1 MKNDFVCT
9 ITQKIFVLGSSYWDI
24 MCIGMVSRTYQILV
38 VVTSISR
45 SQGVIM
51 YEKLLCVHNNSINIC
66 PRLSILGYNVY
77 QDDIS
82 EVSNFGGGDLDF
94 KVAGGHYV

>member
-1 MKNDFVCT
+1 
-9 ITQKIFVLGSSYWDI
+9 
-24 MCIGMVSRTYQILV
+24 
-38 VVTSISR
+38 
-45 SQGVIM
+45 M

-82 EVSNFGGGDLDF
+82 DVSNFGGGDLDF